1 MAFEER
7 VYSVLIVSENEK
19 FRTSL
24 MPVLPENTFSPVDS
38 TTSMSSARKI
48 LIERKYDLMIINTPL
63 LDDFGT
69 KLAIDASNEKNIATL
84 ILVKRDSYAE
94 TYSKVVKYG
103 VFTLAKPTSTQTFA
117 QALDWLCAMRE
128 KLRRYEKTISSVED
142 KMQEIRLVNR
152 AKWILIKDLKMS
164 EEDAH
169 RFIEKQA
176 MDKCIT
182 KMEIAKNIIRQYE

>member
-69 KLAIDASNEKNIATL
+69 KFAIDASNEKNIATL

-103 VFTLAKPTSTQTFA
+103 VFTLAKPTSPQTFA

-182 KMEIAKNIIRQYE
+182 KMEIAKNIIKQYE

>member
-24 MPVLPENTFSPVDS
+24 MPVLSENTFSPVDS

-103 VFTLAKPTSTQTFA
+103 VFTLAKPTSPQTFA